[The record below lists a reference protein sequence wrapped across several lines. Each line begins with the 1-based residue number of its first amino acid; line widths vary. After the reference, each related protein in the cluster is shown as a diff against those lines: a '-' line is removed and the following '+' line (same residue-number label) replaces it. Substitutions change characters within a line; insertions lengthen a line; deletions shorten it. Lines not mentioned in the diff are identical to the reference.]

1 MKTLGYY
8 NGKYDEIDKIM
19 IPMSDRSH
27 WFGDGVYDATCA
39 RNYKIMAIDE
49 HVDRFFNSARL
60 LNINLGFT
68 KEYLKGLLNELV
80 QKLDDDELFVYWQ
93 ATRGGNGLRSH
104 NYDKEQKAN
113 LWITICPEKITD
125 KDREY
130 KLTSMEDT
138 RFLHCN
144 IKTLNLIPSVVA
156 YQHAKEN
163 NCDETVFHRGDIVT
177 ECAHSNVHIIKDKKF
192 ITHPAD
198 EYILPG
204 IARVHLL
211 KACKAL
217 NIEVEERPFTVDELI
232 NADEVIV
239 SSSGD
244 LCIRATEFE
253 GKAVG
258 KKDNDTFNRQELADF
273 LSVERSAM
281 SAELSRMQKDKL
293 ITYHKNNFTLL

>member
-113 LWITICPEKITD
+113 LWITICPEEITD

-156 YQHAKEN
+156 YRHAKEN

-258 KKDNDTFNRQELADF
+258 KKDNDTFNRLKEYIYQEWL
-273 LSVERSAM
+273 ECT
-281 SAELSRMQKDKL
+281 KK
-293 ITYHKNNFTLL
+293 

>member
-68 KEYLKGLLNELV
+68 KEYLNDLLNELV

-113 LWITICPEKITD
+113 LWITICPEEITD
-125 KDREY
+125 KDKEY

-204 IARVHLL
+204 IARAHLL

-258 KKDNDTFNRQELADF
+258 KKDNDTFNRLKEYIYQEWL
-273 LSVERSAM
+273 ECT
-281 SAELSRMQKDKL
+281 KK
-293 ITYHKNNFTLL
+293 

>member
-1 MKTLGYY
+1 MKTLGFY
-8 NGKYDEIDKIM
+8 NGKYDEIDKMM

-49 HVDRFFNSARL
+49 HINRFFNSARL
-60 LNINLGFT
+60 VEINLGFT
-68 KEYLKGLLNELV
+68 KEYLKNLLNKLV

-104 NYDKEQKAN
+104 NYNIEDKAN
-113 LWITICPEKITD
+113 LWITITPEKITD
-125 KDREY
+125 KNKEY

-144 IKTLNLIPSVVA
+144 IKTLNLLPSVRA
-156 YQHAKEN
+156 YQLAKMK
-163 NCDETVFHRGDIVT
+163 NCDETVFHRSNIVT

-192 ITHPAD
+192 ITHPAN

-204 IARVHLL
+204 IARAHLL
-211 KACKAL
+211 KACKNLA
-217 NIEVEERPFTVDELI
+217 IEVEERPFTIEELI
-232 NADEVIV
+232 NADEIIV

-244 LCIRATEFE
+244 LCIRAVEFE
-253 GKAVG
+253 GQKVG
-258 KKDNDTFNRQELADF
+258 KKDEQTFNKIKNYIYDEW
-273 LSVERSAM
+273 
-281 SAELSRMQKDKL
+281 L
-293 ITYHKNNFTLL
+293 IYTNKI

>member
-113 LWITICPEKITD
+113 LWITICPEEITD
-125 KDREY
+125 KDKEY

-258 KKDNDTFNRQELADF
+258 KKDSDTFDRLKEYIYQEWL
-273 LSVERSAM
+273 ECT
-281 SAELSRMQKDKL
+281 KK
-293 ITYHKNNFTLL
+293 

>member
-49 HVDRFFNSARL
+49 HIDRFFNSARL
-60 LNINLGFT
+60 VEINLGFT
-68 KEYLKGLLNELV
+68 KEELKTLLNDLV
-80 QKLDDDELFVYWQ
+80 KKLDDDELFVYWQ
-93 ATRGGNGLRSH
+93 VTRGGNGLRSH
-104 NYDKEQKAN
+104 NYNKNDIAN
-113 LWITICPEKITD
+113 LWVTICPEKITD
-125 KDREY
+125 KTREY
-130 KLTSMEDT
+130 KLTTMEDT

-144 IKTLNLIPSVVA
+144 IKTLNLLPSVRA
-156 YQHAKEN
+156 YQLAKER

-177 ECAHSNVHIIKDKKF
+177 ECAHSNIHIIKNKKF

-204 IARVHLL
+204 IARAHLL
-211 KACKAL
+211 KACSKL
-217 NIEVEERPFTVDELI
+217 QIEVEERPFTMQELI
-232 NADEVIV
+232 NADEIIV

-244 LCIRATEFE
+244 LCIRAVDLD
-253 GKAVG
+253 GKSIG
-258 KKDNDTFNRQELADF
+258 KKDEETFIKLRDF
-273 LSVERSAM
+273 VF
-281 SAELSRMQKDKL
+281 AEWFEYTKA
-293 ITYHKNNFTLL
+293 

>member
-68 KEYLKGLLNELV
+68 KEYLRDLLNELV

-113 LWITICPEKITD
+113 LWITICPEEITD

-258 KKDNDTFNRQELADF
+258 KKDNDTFNRLKEYIYQEWL
-273 LSVERSAM
+273 ECT
-281 SAELSRMQKDKL
+281 KK
-293 ITYHKNNFTLL
+293 

>member
-19 IPMSDRSH
+19 ISMSDRSH

-113 LWITICPEKITD
+113 LWITICPEEITD
-125 KDREY
+125 KDKEY

-258 KKDNDTFNRQELADF
+258 KKDNDTFNRLKEYIYQEWL
-273 LSVERSAM
+273 ECT
-281 SAELSRMQKDKL
+281 KK
-293 ITYHKNNFTLL
+293 

>member
-68 KEYLKGLLNELV
+68 KEYLKDLLNELV

-113 LWITICPEKITD
+113 LWITICLEEITD
-125 KDREY
+125 KDKEY

-204 IARVHLL
+204 IARAHLL

-258 KKDNDTFNRQELADF
+258 KKDNDTFNRLKEYIYQEWL
-273 LSVERSAM
+273 ECT
-281 SAELSRMQKDKL
+281 KK
-293 ITYHKNNFTLL
+293 

>member
-49 HVDRFFNSARL
+49 HIDRFFNSARL
-60 LNINLGFT
+60 VEINLGFT
-68 KEYLKGLLNELV
+68 KEELKTLLNDLV
-80 QKLDDDELFVYWQ
+80 KKLDDDELFVYWQ
-93 ATRGGNGLRSH
+93 VTRGGNGLRSH
-104 NYDKEQKAN
+104 NYNKNDIAN
-113 LWITICPEKITD
+113 LWVTICPEKITD
-125 KDREY
+125 KAREY
-130 KLTSMEDT
+130 KLTTMEDT

-144 IKTLNLIPSVVA
+144 IKTLNLLPSVRA
-156 YQHAKEN
+156 YQLAKER

-177 ECAHSNVHIIKDKKF
+177 ECAHSNIHIIKNKKF

-204 IARVHLL
+204 IARAHLL
-211 KACKAL
+211 KACSNL
-217 NIEVEERPFTVDELI
+217 QIEVEERPFTMQELI
-232 NADEVIV
+232 DADEIIV

-244 LCIRATEFE
+244 LCIRAVDLD
-253 GKAVG
+253 GKSIG
-258 KKDNDTFNRQELADF
+258 KKDEETFIKLRDF
-273 LSVERSAM
+273 VFNEWFEYTKA
-281 SAELSRMQKDKL
+281 
-293 ITYHKNNFTLL
+293 

>member
-68 KEYLKGLLNELV
+68 KEYLRDLLNELV

-113 LWITICPEKITD
+113 LRITICPEEITD

-258 KKDNDTFNRQELADF
+258 KKDNDTFNRLKEYIYQEWL
-273 LSVERSAM
+273 ECT
-281 SAELSRMQKDKL
+281 KK
-293 ITYHKNNFTLL
+293 

>member
-49 HVDRFFNSARL
+49 HIDRFFNSARL
-60 LNINLGFT
+60 LDINLGFT
-68 KEYLKGLLNELV
+68 KEYLKNLLNELV

-104 NYDKEQKAN
+104 NYDKKQKAN

-156 YQHAKEN
+156 YQYAKEN

-204 IARVHLL
+204 IARAHLL

-244 LCIRATEFE
+244 LCIRAVEFE

-258 KKDNDTFNRQELADF
+258 KKDSDTFNRLKEYIYQEWL
-273 LSVERSAM
+273 ECT
-281 SAELSRMQKDKL
+281 KK
-293 ITYHKNNFTLL
+293 

>member
-113 LWITICPEKITD
+113 LWITICPEEITD
-125 KDREY
+125 KDKEY

-258 KKDNDTFNRQELADF
+258 KKDSDTFNRLKEYIYQEWL
-273 LSVERSAM
+273 ECT
-281 SAELSRMQKDKL
+281 KK
-293 ITYHKNNFTLL
+293 

>member
-1 MKTLGYY
+1 
-8 NGKYDEIDKIM
+8 
-19 IPMSDRSH
+19 MSDRSH
-27 WFGDGVYDATCA
+27 WFGDGAYDATCA

-113 LWITICPEKITD
+113 LWITICPEEITD
-125 KDREY
+125 KDKEY

-204 IARVHLL
+204 IARAHLL

-217 NIEVEERPFTVDELI
+217 NIEIEERPFTVDELI

-258 KKDNDTFNRQELADF
+258 KKDNDTFNRLKEYIYQEWL
-273 LSVERSAM
+273 EC
-281 SAELSRMQKDKL
+281 
-293 ITYHKNNFTLL
+293 TKNKIE

>member
-1 MKTLGYY
+1 MIYYFSGTGNSYQVAKLLAYLTQDKMQDISTLKDYKHDDSVMGFVFPVHC
-8 NGKYDEIDKIM
+8 YD
-19 IPMSDRSH
+19 
-27 WFGDGVYDATCA
+27 V
-39 RNYKIMAIDE
+39 
-49 HVDRFFNSARL
+49 
-60 LNINLGFT
+60 
-68 KEYLKGLLNELV
+68 
-80 QKLDDDELFVYWQ
+80 LDLMQDLFVYWQ

-192 ITHPAD
+192 ITHPVD

-204 IARVHLL
+204 IARAHLL

-217 NIEVEERPFTVDELI
+217 NIEIEERPFTVDELI

-258 KKDNDTFNRQELADF
+258 KKDSDTFDRLKEYIYQEWL
-273 LSVERSAM
+273 ECT
-281 SAELSRMQKDKL
+281 KK
-293 ITYHKNNFTLL
+293 

>member
-113 LWITICPEKITD
+113 LWITICPEEITD

-258 KKDNDTFNRQELADF
+258 KKDGDTFNRLKEYIYQEWL
-273 LSVERSAM
+273 ECT
-281 SAELSRMQKDKL
+281 KK
-293 ITYHKNNFTLL
+293 

>member
-68 KEYLKGLLNELV
+68 KEYLKDLLNELV

-113 LWITICPEKITD
+113 LWITICPEEITD
-125 KDREY
+125 KDKEY

-204 IARVHLL
+204 IARAHLL

-217 NIEVEERPFTVDELI
+217 NIEVEERTFTVDELI

-258 KKDNDTFNRQELADF
+258 KKDSDTFDRLKEYIYQEWL
-273 LSVERSAM
+273 ECT
-281 SAELSRMQKDKL
+281 KK
-293 ITYHKNNFTLL
+293 

>member
-27 WFGDGVYDATCA
+27 WFVDGVYDATCA

-68 KEYLKGLLNELV
+68 KEYLKDLLNELV

-113 LWITICPEKITD
+113 LWITICPEEITD
-125 KDREY
+125 KDKEY

-156 YQHAKEN
+156 YQYAKEN

-204 IARVHLL
+204 IARAHLL

-258 KKDNDTFNRQELADF
+258 KKDNDTFNRLKEYIYQEWL
-273 LSVERSAM
+273 ECT
-281 SAELSRMQKDKL
+281 KK
-293 ITYHKNNFTLL
+293 

>member
-113 LWITICPEKITD
+113 LWITICPEEITD
-125 KDREY
+125 KNKEY

-258 KKDNDTFNRQELADF
+258 KKDNDTFNRLKEYIYQEWL
-273 LSVERSAM
+273 ECT
-281 SAELSRMQKDKL
+281 KK
-293 ITYHKNNFTLL
+293 

>member
-68 KEYLKGLLNELV
+68 KECLKGLLNELV

-113 LWITICPEKITD
+113 LWITICPEEITD
-125 KDREY
+125 KDKEY

-258 KKDNDTFNRQELADF
+258 KKDNDTFNRLKEYIYQEWL
-273 LSVERSAM
+273 ECT
-281 SAELSRMQKDKL
+281 KK
-293 ITYHKNNFTLL
+293 

>member
-93 ATRGGNGLRSH
+93 TTRGGNGLRSH

-113 LWITICPEKITD
+113 LWITICPEEITD
-125 KDREY
+125 KDKEY

-258 KKDNDTFNRQELADF
+258 KKDNDTFNRLKEYIYQEWL
-273 LSVERSAM
+273 ECT
-281 SAELSRMQKDKL
+281 KK
-293 ITYHKNNFTLL
+293 

>member
-1 MKTLGYY
+1 M
-8 NGKYDEIDKIM
+8 
-19 IPMSDRSH
+19 
-27 WFGDGVYDATCA
+27 
-39 RNYKIMAIDE
+39 
-49 HVDRFFNSARL
+49 DRFFNSARL

-68 KEYLKGLLNELV
+68 KEYLRDLLNELV

-125 KDREY
+125 KDKEY

-204 IARVHLL
+204 IARAHLL

-217 NIEVEERPFTVDELI
+217 NIEIEERPFTVDELI

-258 KKDNDTFNRQELADF
+258 KKDNDTFNRLKEYIYQEWL
-273 LSVERSAM
+273 ECT
-281 SAELSRMQKDKL
+281 KK
-293 ITYHKNNFTLL
+293 